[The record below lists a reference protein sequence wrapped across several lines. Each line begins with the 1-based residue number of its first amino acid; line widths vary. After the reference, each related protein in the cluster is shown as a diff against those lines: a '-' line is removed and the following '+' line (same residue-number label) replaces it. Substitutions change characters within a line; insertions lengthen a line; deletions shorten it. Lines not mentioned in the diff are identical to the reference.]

1 VWRDLDWLS
10 REHKVGLA
18 VDSHDDLQ
26 RALLAVFRS
35 QIQAGKR
42 YDLGAVGRRRA
53 NAVFSDAREVDRHE
67 GIVWADDLSE
77 LVRSEG
83 NPLDHARALLGAFE
97 SEVSERIE
105 RLR

>member
-1 VWRDLDWLS
+1 
-10 REHKVGLA
+10 
-18 VDSHDDLQ
+18 
-26 RALLAVFRS
+26 
-35 QIQAGKR
+35 
-42 YDLGAVGRRRA
+42 
-53 NAVFSDAREVDRHE
+53 
-67 GIVWADDLSE
+67 VWADDLSE